1 MNPERFGVH
10 TVKLNAKFFD
20 ELTAAELYEILK
32 ARAAVFVV
40 EQNCVYQDV
49 DGVDY
54 RSLHVFYE
62 SDGCVTAYLRL
73 FPKTDEEG
81 TVQMGRV
88 LTVQRGTGLGG
99 VLLKDGIRLA
109 REKMNARKIF
119 LEAQCYAAG
128 FYAREGFRTCSGEFL
143 EDGITHVAMELTL

>member
-1 MNPERFGVH
+1 M
-10 TVKLNAKFFD
+10 KLNAKYFD
-20 ELTAAELYEILK
+20 ELTTAELYEILK

-62 SDGCVTAYLRL
+62 SDGTVNAYLRL
-73 FPKTDEEG
+73 FPKPDEEG

-109 REKMNARKIF
+109 RKKMNARKIF

-128 FYAREGFRTCSGEFL
+128 FYEREGFRICSGEFL
-143 EDGITHVAMELTL
+143 EDGIPHVAMELTL

>member
-1 MNPERFGVH
+1 M
-10 TVKLNAKFFD
+10 TLNAKFFD
-20 ELTAAELYEILK
+20 ELTASELYEILK

-40 EQNCVYQDV
+40 EQNCVYQDA

-62 SDGCVTAYLRL
+62 SDGQVTAYLRL
-73 FPKTDEEG
+73 FPKMSEEG

-88 LTVQRGTGLGG
+88 LTIRRGTGLGG
-99 VLLKDGIRLA
+99 AILKDGIRLA

-119 LEAQCYAAG
+119 LEAQCYAVG
-128 FYAREGFRTCSGEFL
+128 FYEREGFRTCSGEFL
-143 EDGITHVAMELTL
+143 EDGIPHVAMELPL

>member
-1 MNPERFGVH
+1 M
-10 TVKLNAKFFD
+10 KLNAKYFD
-20 ELTAAELYEILK
+20 ELTTAELYEILK

-49 DGVDY
+49 DGVDD

-62 SDGCVTAYLRL
+62 SDGTVNAYLRL
-73 FPKTDEEG
+73 FLKPDEEG

-128 FYAREGFRTCSGEFL
+128 FYEREGFRICSGEFL
-143 EDGITHVAMELTL
+143 EDGIPHVAMELTL

>member
-1 MNPERFGVH
+1 M
-10 TVKLNAKFFD
+10 KLNAKYFD
-20 ELTAAELYEILK
+20 ELTTAELYEILK

-62 SDGCVTAYLRL
+62 SDGTVNAYLRL
-73 FPKTDEEG
+73 FPKPDEEG

-128 FYAREGFRTCSGEFL
+128 FYEREGFRICSGEFL
-143 EDGITHVAMELTL
+143 EDGIPHVAMELTL

>member
-1 MNPERFGVH
+1 M
-10 TVKLNAKFFD
+10 KLNAKYFD
-20 ELTAAELYEILK
+20 ELTTAELYEILK

-62 SDGCVTAYLRL
+62 SDGQVTAYLRL
-73 FPKTDEEG
+73 FPKPDEEG

-128 FYAREGFRTCSGEFL
+128 FYEREGFRICSGEFL
-143 EDGITHVAMELTL
+143 EDGIPHVAMELTL

>member
-1 MNPERFGVH
+1 M
-10 TVKLNAKFFD
+10 KLNAKYFD
-20 ELTAAELYEILK
+20 ELTTAELYEILK
-32 ARAAVFVV
+32 ARSAVFVV

-62 SDGCVTAYLRL
+62 SDGTVNAYLRL
-73 FPKTDEEG
+73 FPKPDEEG

-109 REKMNARKIF
+109 REKMNAQKIF

-128 FYAREGFRTCSGEFL
+128 FYEREGFRICSGEFL
-143 EDGITHVAMELTL
+143 EDGIPHVAMELTL

>member
-1 MNPERFGVH
+1 MPA
-10 TVKLNAKFFD
+10 VKLNAKFFD
-20 ELTAAELYEILK
+20 ELTAAELYEILR

-62 SDGCVTAYLRL
+62 SDGQVTAYLRL
-73 FPKTDEEG
+73 FPKPDEEG

-109 REKMNARKIF
+109 RETMNARKIF

-128 FYAREGFRTCSGEFL
+128 FYAREGFRIGSAEFL
-143 EDGITHVAMELTL
+143 EDGIPHVAMELTL

>member
-1 MNPERFGVH
+1 M
-10 TVKLNAKFFD
+10 KLNAKYFD
-20 ELTAAELYEILK
+20 ELTTAELYEFLK

-73 FPKTDEEG
+73 FPKPDEEG

-128 FYAREGFRTCSGEFL
+128 FYEREGFRICSGEFL
-143 EDGITHVAMELTL
+143 EDGIPHVAMELTL

>member
-1 MNPERFGVH
+1 M
-10 TVKLNAKFFD
+10 KLNAKYFD
-20 ELTAAELYEILK
+20 ELTTAELYEILK

-62 SDGCVTAYLRL
+62 SDGTVNAYLRL
-73 FPKTDEEG
+73 FPKPDEEG
-81 TVQMGRV
+81 TVHMGRV

-128 FYAREGFRTCSGEFL
+128 FYEREGFRICSGEFL
-143 EDGITHVAMELTL
+143 EDGIPHVAMELTL

>member
-20 ELTAAELYEILK
+20 ELTPSELYEILK

-128 FYAREGFRTCSGEFL
+128 FYAREGFRICSGEFL
-143 EDGITHVAMELTL
+143 EDGIPHVAMELTL

>member
-1 MNPERFGVH
+1 MPA
-10 TVKLNAKFFD
+10 VKLNAKFFD
-20 ELTAAELYEILK
+20 ELTAAELYEILR

-62 SDGCVTAYLRL
+62 SDGQVTAYLRL
-73 FPKTDEEG
+73 FPKPDEEG

-109 REKMNARKIF
+109 RETMNARKIF

-128 FYAREGFRTCSGEFL
+128 FYEREGFRICSGEFL
-143 EDGITHVAMELTL
+143 EDGIPHVAMELTL

>member
-1 MNPERFGVH
+1 M
-10 TVKLNAKFFD
+10 KLNAKYFD
-20 ELTAAELYEILK
+20 ELTTAELYEILK

-62 SDGCVTAYLRL
+62 SDGTVNAYLRL
-73 FPKTDEEG
+73 FPKPDEEG

-109 REKMNARKIF
+109 REKMNAQKIF

-128 FYAREGFRTCSGEFL
+128 FYEREGFRICSGEFL
-143 EDGITHVAMELTL
+143 EDGIPHVAMELTL